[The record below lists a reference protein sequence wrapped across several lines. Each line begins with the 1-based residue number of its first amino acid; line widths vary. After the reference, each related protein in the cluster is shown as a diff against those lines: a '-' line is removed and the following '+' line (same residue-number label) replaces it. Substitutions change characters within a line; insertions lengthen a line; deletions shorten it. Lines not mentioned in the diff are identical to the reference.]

1 MSAQLTHET
10 APATTTTTTPA
21 TATATATATN
31 PGPLATL
38 WHRIIMAIREMNYA
52 SQRIVEVQAPW
63 TTDGGRR

>member
-10 APATTTTTTPA
+10 APASTTTP
-21 TATATATATN
+21 TTATN